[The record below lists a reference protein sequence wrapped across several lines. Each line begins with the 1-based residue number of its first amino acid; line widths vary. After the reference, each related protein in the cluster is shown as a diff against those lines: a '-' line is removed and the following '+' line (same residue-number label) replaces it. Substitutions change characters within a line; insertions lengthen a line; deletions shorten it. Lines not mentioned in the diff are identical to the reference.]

1 MAGPPNDTDPAVLA
15 HLSSLYARMRPEA
28 KLRMV
33 RDLTI
38 GTSRLALAG
47 LRDRHPDES
56 NAELLLRLA
65 RIRLGERMADAVY
78 GVAARSSDA

>member
-15 HLSSLYARMRPEA
+15 HLSALYARTRPEA

-38 GTSRLALAG
+38 GTARLALAG
-47 LRDRHPDES
+47 LRARHPAES
-56 NAELLLRLA
+56 DSHLLLRLA
-65 RIRLGERMADAVY
+65 RIRLGEHLVDAAY
-78 GVAARSSDA
+78 GAAARSSDS